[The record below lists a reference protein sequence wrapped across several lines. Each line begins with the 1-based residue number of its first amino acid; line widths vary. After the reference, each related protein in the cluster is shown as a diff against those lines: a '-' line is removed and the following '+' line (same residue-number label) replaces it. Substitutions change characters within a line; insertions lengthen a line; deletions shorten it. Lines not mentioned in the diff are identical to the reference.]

1 MKDWNVLVTAQLG
14 GERNLWSGIRRRGLF
29 HRTGFKG
36 VLVGRV
42 QDPAQFLEDLLRSKE
57 AGKPW
62 VEALAKAIPVA
73 ITFSFTPET
82 FEDRLK
88 EAATP
93 FLDRME
99 KGTYYVR
106 VERRGFKEQII
117 SPEVERA
124 VDAHLFDLARQQ
136 GKSLEVSFEDPDY
149 VVVAETVGDVCG
161 VALLTRDLRSRYPFL
176 KVR

>member
-1 MKDWNVLVTAQLG
+1 VKDWNLLVTAQLG
-14 GERNLWSGIRRRGLF
+14 RERFLWSGIRHRGLF

-42 QDPAQFLEDLLRSKE
+42 QDPEQFLEDLLRSKE
-57 AGKPW
+57 EGKPW
-62 VEALAKAIPVA
+62 VEALAKAIPAA

-88 EAATP
+88 EAVTP

-106 VERRGFKEQII
+106 VERRGFKGQIV

-124 VDAHLFDLARQQ
+124 VDAYLFDRARQQ
-136 GKSLEVSFEDPDY
+136 GKSLEVSFQDPDY
-149 VVVAETVGDVCG
+149 VVAAETVGDVCG
-161 VALLTRDLRSRYPFL
+161 VALLTREMRSRYPFV
-176 KVR
+176 KIR